1 MIVERN
7 YRILKVFIR
16 MAVNISIVK
25 LLTKL
30 PLHTTYK
37 W

>member
-7 YRILKVFIR
+7 YKILKVFVR

-25 LLTKL
+25 LITKK
-30 PLHTTYK
+30 PLNRTH
-37 W
+37 